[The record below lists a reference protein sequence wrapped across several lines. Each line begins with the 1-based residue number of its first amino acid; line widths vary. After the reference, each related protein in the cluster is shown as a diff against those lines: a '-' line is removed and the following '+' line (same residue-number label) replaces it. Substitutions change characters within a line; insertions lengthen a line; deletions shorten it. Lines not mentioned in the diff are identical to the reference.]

1 MFKGYQSRR
10 NRGLNSKNSKKTVK
24 SKSQTSSKSK
34 PNSRAKVNPKPESSP
49 AAKTV
54 TSATAIKAVSNQEEL
69 KVQLLQLQIDK
80 AKCDLEKAQS
90 DRDRAKMEY
99 EKARDAKANSEKAT
113 KAATEAELKLAQLTA
128 QVENEKLRLAKAK
141 RDEEIALA
149 QASEAMCYT
158 FYDAVTPDKI
168 RESLAVLEPWARR
181 FPGRPLTITLCSPGG
196 SVIDGLV
203 LYDFLGG
210 LRSKG
215 HHVTVTVL
223 GMAASMGGILLQAGD
238 KRIVGENADVM
249 IHEVS
254 YGAQG
259 TLSSMKDRGKRS
271 EGLWRRLLKI
281 LGRRSTL
288 SIAEIEGYCDRTDW
302 WLTAKEAVEFGFADE
317 VMAEPKTRNKT
328 ESKSSRKPTQV
339 RSAQTRGKTIKA
351 KTKKSS

>member
-1 MFKGYQSRR
+1 MYLTKGS
-10 NRGLNSKNSKKTVK
+10 GFTSKSKKVSKPK
-24 SKSQTSSKSK
+24 SEAKSNSQSKKSSKSH
-34 PNSRAKVNPKPESSP
+34 SKVNPKPESSP
-49 AAKTV
+49 AAEKA
-54 TSATAIKAVSNQEEL
+54 TSAKSANAVSNQEAL

-90 DRDRAKMEY
+90 DRDKAKIEY

-128 QVENEKLRLAKAK
+128 QVENEQLRLAKAK
-141 RDEEIALA
+141 RDEEIALS

-158 FYDAVTPDKI
+158 FYDSVTPDKI
-168 RESLAVLEPWARR
+168 RECLGVLEPWARR
-181 FPGRPLTITLCSPGG
+181 FPGRPLAITLCSPGG

-215 HHVTVTVL
+215 HYVTVTVL

-238 KRIVGENADVM
+238 KRVVGENADVM

-259 TLSSMKDRGKRS
+259 TLSNMKDRGKRS
-271 EGLWRRLLKI
+271 EGLWKRLLKI
-281 LGRRSTL
+281 LKKRSTL
-288 SIAEIEGYCDRTDW
+288 SIAEIESYCDRKDW

-317 VMAEPKTRNKT
+317 VMAEPRVQNRTKK
-328 ESKSSRKPTQV
+328 SKDDRKSTKVGSVQSRE
-339 RSAQTRGKTIKA
+339 
-351 KTKKSS
+351 KTKKASAKKGS